1 MNSSFLIQAVQDI
14 LGATRRLA
22 LVGTLG
28 WQDVRARYRRSA
40 LGAFWLTISMGVVI
54 GSLGM
59 VFGTIF
65 KTPIRDFFPFLSVG
79 IIIWGFISTV
89 ITEGCGGFITADAVI
104 KQLPIPLTVHILRL
118 VWRNLIVLAHNI
130 VIFPLVLLA
139 VQKPLTWMVF
149 VAIPGMLLL
158 VLNLVWIAVML
169 ATICARYRDIPQI
182 VASAL
187 QVIFYLTPIVWMPEL
202 MEQRTHLYILKANPF
217 YHLMEIVRAPLLG
230 QAPSMENWAVSIGL
244 CVVGW
249 AITLVL
255 FGRYRRRI
263 AYWL

>member
-1 MNSSFLIQAVQDI
+1 MNSSFFSQAVQDI
-14 LGATRRLA
+14 VGATNRFS

-28 WQDVRARYRRSA
+28 WQDVRARYRRSKV
-40 LGAFWLTISMGVVI
+40 GAFWLTISMGVVI
-54 GSLGM
+54 GTLGL

-65 KTPIRDFFPFLSVG
+65 KTPMKEFLPFLSVG
-79 IIIWGFISTV
+79 LIMWGFISTV
-89 ITEGCGGFITADAVI
+89 ITEGCAGFIAADAVI

-139 VQKPLTWMVF
+139 VQRPLDWMVLL
-149 VAIPGMLLL
+149 VVPGLLL
-158 VLNLVWIAVML
+158 VVLNLIWMVILL

-182 VASAL
+182 VSSAL
-187 QVIFYLTPIVWMPEL
+187 QVVFYVTPIVWMPQQ
-202 MEQRTHLYILKANPF
+202 MEHRASLYVLNANPF
-217 YHLMEIVRAPLLG
+217 YHFMEIVRAPLLG
-230 QAPSMENWAVSIGL
+230 NAPNMENWLVSIGV

-249 AITLVL
+249 VVTLLL